1 MFGDADD
8 AGLWQGTF
16 SSADGTERAFGV
28 IVAPNGQFAGIVA
41 SSGVNG
47 RLVIGTHDT
56 TLNVF
61 TATGTVF
68 AQAGQALLPNGEAS
82 DPLTISD
89 GNVAAHS
96 SLTGDYAGG
105 GESASF
111 ALQYDDLTSRGAS
124 LAAISG
130 VYSVYPPS
138 QGGPMITLTVNG
150 NALTFATDGG
160 CNGAGTIEVIDPA
173 LNMYSWS
180 MLIGACGGAPDQ
192 DLAGLAALVDNPRG
206 GFANLLTLYGATA
219 GGELSFEYRGYK

>member
-1 MFGDADD
+1 MKVGSAQPSKSTDCQMLA
-8 AGLWQGTF
+8 
-16 SSADGTERAFGV
+16 SSARSA
-28 IVAPNGQFAGIVA
+28 APSV
-41 SSGVNG
+41 
-47 RLVIGTHDT
+47 
-56 TLNVF
+56 
-61 TATGTVF
+61 
-68 AQAGQALLPNGEAS
+68 
-82 DPLTISD
+82 
-89 GNVAAHS
+89 AHS

-160 CNGAGTIEVIDPA
+160 CNGAGTIDVIDPA

-219 GGELSFEYRGYK
+219 GAELSFEYRGYK